1 MIRIAII
8 IGSTRPN
15 RNGDAVGQW
24 VHGIAQERNDAEFE
38 LIDLLDWNLPL
49 LDESFPPSMDKY
61 EHKHTKDW
69 AATIASFDGFVFVAP
84 EYNHGI
90 NAALKNAID
99 FIFKEWNNKAAGFV
113 SYGSEG
119 GVRAVEQLRQVMGT
133 LMIADVRE
141 QVMLTL
147 RDDFENRNVFKP
159 RAHHE
164 KILGKTLDQLIE
176 WSGAMKQLRDKER
189 TAAHAH

>member
-1 MIRIAII
+1 VIRIAII

-24 VHGIAQERNDAEFE
+24 VYDLARERSDAEFE
-38 LIDLLDWNLPL
+38 LIDLLEWNLPM

-61 EHKHTKDW
+61 EHKHTKEW

-119 GVRAVEQLRQVMGT
+119 GVRAVEQLRQVMGAI
-133 LMIADVRE
+133 MIADVRA
-141 QVMLTL
+141 QVILTL
-147 RDDFENRNVFKP
+147 RQDFEDSKIFKP
-159 RAHHE
+159 QAHHA
-164 KILGKTLDQLIE
+164 KIAGKMFDQVIA
-176 WSGAMKQLRDKER
+176 WSGAMKQLRL
-189 TAAHAH
+189 ASH